1 MGAGGE
7 DPRLRKG
14 YGGRQ
19 DADLIGEAVAEHLVP
34 PPAHEPKVVG
44 RRTQGL
50 LRSYADERSN

>member
-19 DADLIGEAVAEHLVP
+19 DADLIGEAVAEHPVP
-34 PPAHEPKVVG
+34 PPVQGPEVAG
-44 RRTQGL
+44 RRAHNGC
-50 LRSYADERSN
+50 